1 MKLFLDDTRPPPKG
15 WRLVKSAYDMI
26 TLLKTRTDV
35 DEISLD
41 HDLGDESLYGTGYT
55 VLKWIEEA
63 VVTLGYKPPII
74 RIHTSN
80 PVGGKRMLQT
90 MESINRFNERLYK

>member
-1 MKLFLDDTRPPPKG
+1 MKLFLDDTRPPPEG
-15 WRLVKSAYDMI
+15 WKLVRSAYDMI
-26 TLLKTRTDV
+26 TLLKARTDV

-41 HDLGDESLYGTGYT
+41 HDLGDEALYGTGYT

-63 VVTLGYKPPII
+63 VVTSDYKPPTIK
-74 RIHTSN
+74 IHTNN

-90 MESINRFNERLYK
+90 IESISRFNGELHK